1 MRKPSLIFPALS
13 LAFVVLM
20 SLPWLVPHTGWT
32 ALIGLLPLLIMERLA
47 AGEGRKHFWW
57 WHYGT
62 FVLWNAVTTWWVGE
76 ATVGGAIFAILA
88 NSLQMSLVF
97 GSFRWV
103 KRRLGGALPYLFL
116 AVAWL
121 AWEKYYLTVAEISW
135 PWLVLGNAFADTT
148 GLVQWYSVLGHMGG
162 SLWVWLSNLS
172 LFGLMVSLSD
182 GRMASWNGKAR
193 LAAFSGAFAA
203 LFGPMV
209 WSWCLSYKDSGPELK
224 VVIGQPNYDP
234 YEKFQS
240 LSRKEQDMRFLSL
253 LEQADWSSGEPT
265 LVLAPETFTSRV
277 YTNDVARHET
287 SLRFQAFLQRHP
299 QATLLYGASTYEPVV
314 SYSQP
319 HPCAYDLGKEADGKT
334 VWMLMHNSAIITDTS
349 ARYQLFHKSKLVVG
363 TELTPYPK
371 FFIPLEKLLNHG
383 EFMMAKDVGQKEISC
398 LSMVMP
404 PETDESASAKNY
416 ADATADSP
424 VSGNT
429 MVDVT
434 AGSPVTGNTKADAPA
449 GSPVSGNTISIGT
462 AVCYESVY
470 GEYCTGYVRKGAQLL
485 AVITNDAWWGNTPGY
500 KQHLN
505 YSRLRAI
512 ETRRWVARSA
522 NTGISAIID
531 PCGRILDRTPWWEP
545 TVLEGTVKLS
555 TYQTFFVRNGDIVG
569 RISVFLFSLLFLAA
583 VMARHQAR
591 GRAVSFA
598 KAKDGKAKRPRGF

>member
-1 MRKPSLIFPALS
+1 MKRSFIFPALS

-47 AGEGRKHFWW
+47 AEEGRKHFWW

-76 ATVGGAIFAILA
+76 ATVGGAVFAILA

-97 GSFRWV
+97 GCFRWV
-103 KRRLGGALPYLFL
+103 KRRLGGVLPYIFL
-116 AVAWL
+116 AAAWL

-148 GLVQWYSVLGHMGG
+148 SLIQWYSVTGHLGG

-172 LFGLMVSLSD
+172 LFGLMVALSD
-182 GRMASWNGKAR
+182 GRMARWNSKAR
-193 LAAFSGAFAA
+193 LAAFAGTFVA

-209 WSWCLSYKDSGPELK
+209 CSWCISYETSGPQLK

-240 LSRKEQDMRFLSL
+240 LSREEQDKRFLAL

-287 SLRFQAFLQRHP
+287 SLRFQGFLQRHP
-299 QATLLYGASTYEPVV
+299 QASLLYGASTYEPVV

-319 HPCAYDLGKEADGKT
+319 HPCAYDLGKDADGKT
-334 VWMLMHNSAIITDTS
+334 FWMLMHNSAIITDTS

-383 EFMMAKDVGQKEISC
+383 DYLMAKDIGQKEISC
-398 LSMVMP
+398 LTMSTGT
-404 PETDESASAKNY
+404 EGTASANNM
-416 ADATADSP
+416 ADATAVPSVPDNDKSSATADVP
-424 VSGNT
+424 VSNRKI
-429 MVDVT
+429 
-434 AGSPVTGNTKADAPA
+434 P
-449 GSPVSGNTISIGT
+449 IGT

-500 KQHLN
+500 RQHLN

-512 ETRRWVARSA
+512 ETRRWVARCA

-531 PCGRILDRTPWWEP
+531 PCGHILQRTAWWEP
-545 TVLEGTVKLS
+545 ALLEGTVQLS
-555 TYQTFFVRNGDIVG
+555 TNQTFFVRNGDIVG
-569 RISVFLFSLLFLAA
+569 RIAVFLFGLLLLAA
-583 VMARHQAR
+583 L
-591 GRAVSFA
+591 F
-598 KAKDGKAKRPRGF
+598 RPRR

>member
-20 SLPWLVPHTGWT
+20 SLPWLVPHMGWT

-47 AGEGRKHFWW
+47 AEEGRKHFWW

-76 ATVGGAIFAILA
+76 ATVGGAVFAILA
-88 NSLQMSLVF
+88 NALQMSLVF

-103 KRRLGGALPYLFL
+103 KRRLGGALPYIFL
-116 AVAWL
+116 AAAWL
-121 AWEKYYLTVAEISW
+121 SWEKYYLTVAEISW

-148 GLVQWYSVLGHMGG
+148 GLVQWYSVLGHLGG

-172 LFGLMVSLSD
+172 LFGLMVALSD
-182 GRMASWNGKAR
+182 GRMARWNGKAR
-193 LAAFSGAFAA
+193 LAAFAGAFVA
-203 LFGPMV
+203 LFGP
-209 WSWCLSYKDSGPELK
+209 CISYEASGQELK

-240 LSRKEQDMRFLSL
+240 LSREEQDNRFLSL

-265 LVLAPETFTSRV
+265 LVLAPETFTSQV
-277 YTNDVARHET
+277 YTNAVGMHET
-287 SLRFQAFLQRHP
+287 SLRFQEFLQRHP
-299 QATLLYGASTYEPVV
+299 QATLIFGASTYEPVRA
-314 SYSQP
+314 YSQP
-319 HPCAYDLGKEADGKT
+319 HPCAYEMGKEADGKT
-334 VWMLMHNSAIITDTS
+334 LWILLHNSAILTDTS

-383 EFMMAKDVGQKEISC
+383 DYLMAKDIGQKEISL
-398 LSMVMP
+398 LSMSLP
-404 PETDESASAKNY
+404 AETDTSSSAKNY
-416 ADATADSP
+416 ADATADVP
-424 VSGNT
+424 VSDRK
-429 MVDVT
+429 V
-434 AGSPVTGNTKADAPA
+434 P
-449 GSPVSGNTISIGT
+449 IGT

-485 AVITNDAWWGNTPGY
+485 TVITNDAWWGNTPGY
-500 KQHLN
+500 KQHFN

-512 ETRRWVARSA
+512 ETRRWVARCG
-522 NTGISAIID
+522 NTGVSAIID
-531 PCGRILDRTPWWEP
+531 PCGRVLKRTPWWEP
-545 TVLEGTVKLS
+545 TLLEGTVKLS

-569 RISVFLFSLLFLAA
+569 RISVFLFSLLF
-583 VMARHQAR
+583 QAR